1 LAITCDPF
9 AFETIKQLK
18 NKEKNQDIEIHREDE
33 GIALDGEG
41 YYIDNE
47 GIACTLVTINKVR
60 LLAIG
65 ILSKQIG
72 QKNHTHS

>member
-1 LAITCDPF
+1 M
-9 AFETIKQLK
+9 
-18 NKEKNQDIEIHREDE
+18 
-33 GIALDGEG
+33 LDGEG

-65 ILSKQIG
+65 ILSK
-72 QKNHTHS
+72 KNWPKKITPILNVKLTRAKN